1 MGLGRSQVEDAAFTG
16 KRVDMETPAPQSAV
30 NVILREH
37 QQLSMVITG
46 MQRSVKLLGAGV
58 DAPSPMMLRSMLF
71 YIGEYPEQLH
81 HPKEE
86 RYLFARLRHR
96 ANDLDKTIDE
106 LEKQHAQGKAL
117 LRNIEHALTRYE
129 LVGESGLLVLRE
141 MVEQYAAFSA
151 NHKRLEEIE
160 ILPAARQ
167 WLTDMDWDELNEAF
181 GTNRDPFAGVKVEAD
196 LGRLFSM
203 IVRATREP

>member
-1 MGLGRSQVEDAAFTG
+1 MPHP
-16 KRVDMETPAPQSAV
+16 RVRGGDMQTSAPQNAV
-30 NVILREH
+30 KIILREH

-46 MQRSVKLLGAGV
+46 MQRFVKQLGAGF
-58 DAPSPMMLRSMLF
+58 DAPRPMMLRSMLF
-71 YIGEYPEQLH
+71 YISEYPEQLH

-106 LEKQHAQGKAL
+106 LEKQHAQGKVR
-117 LRNIEHALTRYE
+117 LRDIEHALTRYE
-129 LVGESGLLVLRE
+129 LAGESALAVLRE
-141 MVEQYAAFSA
+141 MVEKYAVFSA
-151 NHKRLEEIE
+151 NHKRLEEDV

-167 WLTDMDWDELNEAF
+167 WLTEVDWSELNEAF
-181 GTNRDPFAGVKVEAD
+181 GKNRDPFAGVKVEAD
-196 LGRLFSM
+196 LGRLFAM

>member
-1 MGLGRSQVEDAAFTG
+1 MQTS
-16 KRVDMETPAPQSAV
+16 APQNAV
-30 NVILREH
+30 KVVLREH

-46 MQRSVKLLGAGV
+46 MQRFVKLLGAGV
-58 DAPSPMMLRSMLF
+58 DAPGPIMLRSMLF
-71 YIGEYPEQLH
+71 YISEYPEQLH

-96 ANDLDKTIDE
+96 AKDLDKTIDE
-106 LEKQHAQGKAL
+106 LEKQHALGKAR

-129 LVGESGLLVLRE
+129 LAGESARPVLRE
-141 MVEQYAAFSA
+141 MVEEYAAFSA
-151 NHKRLEEIE
+151 NHKRLEEEI

-167 WLTDMDWDELNEAF
+167 WLTEVDWNELNEAF

-196 LGRLFSM
+196 LGRLFAM
-203 IVRATREP
+203 IVRAIREP

>member
-1 MGLGRSQVEDAAFTG
+1 
-16 KRVDMETPAPQSAV
+16 METPAPQSAV